1 MKKQNLYIIVTV
13 LLAATLMVGCEKN
26 DTVASG
32 TPSNTSSIEPI
43 VTTTSVS
50 SDPVTATPVVIDNP
64 DVTVPDNGND
74 DNGNQQV
81 NDPYEVLLMTP
92 EYAIDKTYEIAL
104 LYRDGSYYSLGDF
117 SETSR
122 LYRRRDGYT
131 VYTVGEELPILSLE
145 EGDVVYG
152 FTDDGS
158 VPRLSLR
165 KASKMPGYTIPLSID
180 NDGDTL
186 VIDEDGQ
193 YIMLWKLDISVL
205 EITDE
210 DGNNLSIEVNEDDNN
225 LPSLHNLEKG
235 KVYTFGYYEGI
246 YFQGYNL
253 ISNSVEYEIG
263 KDEIEV
269 PGEITKEGYIYD
281 FSGIEPGLYNTNYG
295 GFITVK

>member
-26 DTVASG
+26 DTAASG
-32 TPSNTSSIEPI
+32 TPEPV
-43 VTTTSVS
+43 VTTASVS
-50 SDPVTATPVVIDNP
+50 DPATVAPVVIDNP

-74 DNGNQQV
+74 DDNQQIV
-81 NDPYEVLLMTP
+81 PEEDPYEVLLMTP

-152 FTDDGS
+152 YTDDGS
-158 VPRLSLR
+158 VPKLSLR

-193 YIMLWKLDISVL
+193 YIMLWKLDISIL

-210 DGNNLSIEVNEDDNN
+210 DGNNLSIEVNEDENN

-263 KDEIEV
+263 KDEVEV

-281 FSGIEPGLYNTNYG
+281 FSGIEPGMYYTNYG
-295 GFITVK
+295 GFITVE